1 MQTNSEKRTY
11 DRHDLRADVMFQFF
25 NKEPSYFA
33 QTQNLGCGGMCFYTG
48 LLLKPGTTVCI
59 RLKKIHADAA
69 RANRCEGLRSI
80 TLGQVKW
87 CSEVPGPE
95 VAQYAVGIKYFEPAY

>member
-11 DRHDLRADVMFQFF
+11 DRHDLKADVMFSFF

-59 RLKKIHADAA
+59 RLKKLHADAA
-69 RANRCEGLRSI
+69 GACSCEGLRSI
-80 TLGQVKW
+80 TLGQVRW
-87 CSEVPGPE
+87 CNEVSDPE
-95 VAQYAVGIKYFEPAY
+95 VFQYAVGIKYFVPAY